1 MELLSVTMHQ
11 NSSPNLEENYI
22 INVPIDTIYSGK
34 LYWNLSCELITH
46 ASQNYLDSIA
56 LNTFTKSFDTCR
68 ITVIEHMLEV
78 ESRSCYSYKA
88 TQIKDELQ
96 TLLPS
101 GIVFVTTGEAILSE
115 DKKSTIVIVEI
126 F

>member
-1 MELLSVTMHQ
+1 MNQSINLNSVGDKTIKEK
-11 NSSPNLEENYI
+11 P
-22 INVPIDTIYSGK
+22 DTVYFGK
-34 LYWNLSCELITH
+34 MYWNLNCELITH